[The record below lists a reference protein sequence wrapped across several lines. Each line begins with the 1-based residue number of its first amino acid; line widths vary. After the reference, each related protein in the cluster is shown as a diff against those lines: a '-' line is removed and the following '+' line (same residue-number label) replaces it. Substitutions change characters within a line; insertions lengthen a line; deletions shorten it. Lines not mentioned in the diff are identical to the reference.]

1 MLKVGLACIIK
12 DGLVLIGKRT
22 DGRLNWEFPGG
33 KIRIDEKITEGI
45 IREAFEELS
54 VIISCN
60 EIFHI
65 EKLPDKEL
73 YFATAKIIEGTP
85 APIVHSSISWENPS
99 NLLSSIEFPV
109 ANIEATKKLIKLLE
123 RI

>member
-33 KIRIDEKITEGI
+33 KIRLNERIADGI
-45 IREAFEELS
+45 IREAFEELA
-54 VIISCN
+54 ITISCN

-73 YFATAKIIEGTP
+73 YFATAKITEGNPT
-85 APIVHSSISWENPS
+85 PIVHSSISWEKPS
-99 NLLSSIEFPV
+99 NLLSSIEFPL
-109 ANIEATKKLIKLLE
+109 ANIEATKKLINLLE
-123 RI
+123 KI